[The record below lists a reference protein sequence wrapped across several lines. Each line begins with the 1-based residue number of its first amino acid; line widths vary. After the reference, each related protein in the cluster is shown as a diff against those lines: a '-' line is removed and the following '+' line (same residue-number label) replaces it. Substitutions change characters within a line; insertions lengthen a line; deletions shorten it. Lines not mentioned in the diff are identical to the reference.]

1 MHNRN
6 KDLLGL
12 SFEQCY
18 DYNYTFVHEMPYLW
32 SMRGLGMANCPV
44 LPPSKVFGPP
54 KVIIIM
60 PQVYALPYNAHTE
73 HYIYTLNY
81 ACTSLYII
89 LHQAWIER
97 DPQNCLH
104 DHVWVIRENA
114 AGYALAGLNILH
126 ISYCLNNHTK
136 YK

>member
-44 LPPSKVFGPP
+44 LPPSKVFGQP
-54 KVIIIM
+54 KVTLIM
-60 PQVYALPYNAHTE
+60 SQAYALLVTPIPNTFSKGVCDVLKNSQRY
-73 HYIYTLNY
+73 
-81 ACTSLYII
+81 
-89 LHQAWIER
+89 Q
-97 DPQNCLH
+97 
-104 DHVWVIRENA
+104 
-114 AGYALAGLNILH
+114 
-126 ISYCLNNHTK
+126 
-136 YK
+136 

>member
-1 MHNRN
+1 MHNRT

-12 SFEQCY
+12 SFQQCY
-18 DYNYTFVHEMPYLW
+18 DYNYTFVHKMPYLS
-32 SMRGLGMANCPV
+32 SMRGLGMANCLVGSSVNSHV

-54 KVIIIM
+54 KLIIIM

-81 ACTSLYII
+81 ACKSLYII

-97 DPQNCLH
+97 DTQNCLR
-104 DHVWVIRENA
+104 DKEKCCRVCVSR
-114 AGYALAGLNILH
+114 L
-126 ISYCLNNHTK
+126 K
-136 YK
+136 YFTHLLLL